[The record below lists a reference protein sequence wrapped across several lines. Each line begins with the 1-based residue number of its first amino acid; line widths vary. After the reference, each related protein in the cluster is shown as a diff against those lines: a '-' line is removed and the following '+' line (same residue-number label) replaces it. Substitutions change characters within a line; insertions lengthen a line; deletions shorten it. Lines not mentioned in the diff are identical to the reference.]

1 MTEKPPV
8 LSDERLLRA
17 PIELSPDLD
26 GVEWH
31 TIAARAIAEAQRD
44 TDVEHYEPLIEKLEG
59 EVKAFSELADSYHKH
74 LKQAHQDTAREFM
87 KTIETMYPELRQV
100 YWQGKG
106 WQSLK
111 EKYGVSKE
119 VK

>member
-1 MTEKPPV
+1 MEAKDTV
-8 LSDERLLRA
+8 MSDIDKAIEDLANHRLPQMFSHRQCYFTGCR
-17 PIELSPDLD
+17 S
-26 GVEWH
+26 
-31 TIAARAIAEAQRD
+31 QRD
-44 TDVEHYEPLIEKLEG
+44 ADVEHYEPLIEKLEG